1 MAIKS
6 PKAGASE
13 SVLTHLVP
21 EDKYDHEYIRRSI
34 DGVQDVALLR
44 YAGAAKNNVLIY
56 GPTGPGKTSMVMAYC
71 AHEGLPLATVQCHGA
86 VDPATFWGGLVLN
99 PTTGLYEW
107 QDSEILSIIRHGG
120 VVYLDE
126 VNFLPPKVAA
136 TFHGLLDKRRQ
147 VTIMEKGNEVVR
159 AHENC
164 QVVASYNPEYEG
176 TKPLNPAFKN
186 RFAVKVRLDY
196 EPKIEQELL
205 CLPVMQEIAVRLRNS
220 HRTGDLE
227 TPTATNM
234 LIEFETLA
242 IDLSL
247 DFAVN
252 NFLNAYGEDER
263 QAVKEVLDLYADRLA
278 EELGQAMSEA

>member
-1 MAIKS
+1 MAAK
-6 PKAGASE
+6 PNADAP
-13 SVLTHLVP
+13 LAHLVP
-21 EDKYDHEYIRRSI
+21 ESKYDEDYIRRTI
-34 DGVQDVALLR
+34 DGVQDVTLLR
-44 YAGAAKNNVLIY
+44 YAGAANTNTLIY
-56 GPTGPGKTSMVMAYC
+56 GPTGPGKTSMVMAYA
-71 AHEGLPLATVQCHGA
+71 AHEGKPLVTVQCHGA

-120 VVYLDE
+120 IVYLDE

-147 VTIMEKGNEVVR
+147 VTIMEKGNEVVK
-159 AHENC
+159 AHEDC
-164 QVVASYNPEYEG
+164 QIVASYNPEYEG

-196 EPKIEQELL
+196 EPEIEAELL
-205 CLPVMQEIAVRLRNS
+205 CLPVMQEIAAQLRTS
-220 HRTGDLE
+220 HRSGDLE
-227 TPTATNM
+227 TPVATNM
-234 LIEFETLA
+234 LIEFETFA

-252 NFLNAYGEDER
+252 NFLNAFGEDER
-263 QAVKEVLDLYADRLA
+263 QSVKEVIDLFSTRLEA
-278 EELGQAMSEA
+278 ELMQALSD